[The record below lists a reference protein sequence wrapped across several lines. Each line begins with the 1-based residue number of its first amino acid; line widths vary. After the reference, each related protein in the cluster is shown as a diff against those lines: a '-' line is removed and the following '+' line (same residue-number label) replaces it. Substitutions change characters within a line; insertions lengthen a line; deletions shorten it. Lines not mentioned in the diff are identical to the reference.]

1 MTVGELLDKV
11 SSSEITEWQAFFY
24 LEEEERKH
32 EENKAKAKRGR

>member
-1 MTVGELLDKV
+1 MTVGELLEKI

-32 EENKAKAKRGR
+32 EEAKAKRGK